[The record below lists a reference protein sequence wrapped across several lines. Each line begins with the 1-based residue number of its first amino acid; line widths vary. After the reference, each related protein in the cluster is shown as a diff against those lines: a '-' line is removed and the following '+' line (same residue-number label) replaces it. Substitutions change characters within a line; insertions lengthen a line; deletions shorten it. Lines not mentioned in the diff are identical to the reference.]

1 MKVLRHSLQYQS
13 HRKEQ
18 YTMILLDPHGDVSL
32 QILAFRLNQMKPE
45 RVLYID
51 PHREEWKIPCIN
63 PFRQKVTDT
72 NMIDLMSQQF
82 AKALSEMISEAGL
95 SLQMETILKPCLAI
109 LFQKWECGLADL
121 QVFMDDNQNQE
132 WVERGRQSENP
143 VYRQFFQTAFLN
155 GKYNATKLAIY
166 TRIQN
171 LQNNYSFYLMMN
183 WPSTIDLRKI
193 MNGWKNNGKIVLFN
207 LWKGKLGTDASKALG
222 IFISATIVSIAL
234 QRAFQKEQYRKPCY
248 LFVDEFASFATA
260 DSYSIILSETRKYKL
275 YLIALTQSI
284 TQLRSEIQSDILNN
298 VSVKIVWQNGF
309 PALKA
314 QANDLGISSAKL
326 QFLPPFHF
334 FIKNSHYPWK
344 LIKSP
349 EYLLKYPK
357 RYFMN
362 AKQMQELKNK
372 MISESGLYRDIES
385 GIPTNR
391 NWNSLES
398 KEKKSE
404 GRLLTKD
411 LVSGSSQGY
420 KNTTTH
426 PNTRESSNNYNP
438 KFHL

>member
-1 MKVLRHSLQYQS
+1 MKVLRYSLQYQS

-63 PFRQKVTDT
+63 PFRQRVTDT

-95 SLQMETILKPCLAI
+95 SLQMQTILKPCLAI

-143 VYRQFFQTAFLN
+143 VYKQFFQTAFLN

-183 WPSTIDLRKI
+183 WPATVDLRKI

-207 LWKGKLGTDASKALG
+207 LWKWKLWTDASKALG

-284 TQLRSEIQSDILNN
+284 TQLRSDLQDEILNN
-298 VSVKIVWQNGF
+298 IGIKIVWRNGL

-314 QANDLGISSAKL
+314 QAWDLWISYNKL
-326 QFLPPFHF
+326 QYLPPYHF
-334 FIKNSHYPWK
+334 FGKNNHYPYPAIQ
-344 LIKSP
+344 IKSP
-349 EYLLKYPK
+349 DYLLKHPK

-372 MISESGLYRDIES
+372 MISESGLYRTIENN
-385 GIPTNR
+385 THQD
-391 NWNSLES
+391 
-398 KEKKSE
+398 KSE
-404 GRLLTKD
+404 GKMQEKQPLTKG

-420 KNTTTH
+420 KNKTTH
-426 PNTRESSNNYNP
+426 QNTRESTNNYNP

>member
-1 MKVLRHSLQYQS
+1 MKVLRYSLQYQS